1 MQPKIQLIADPKKA
15 KALASETRLKILQ
28 EIASEPQSISQL
40 ARKYSITPV
49 AVHYHIKKLAAAGF
63 IKISKQEVVNNNLTE
78 KFYKIT
84 NQEYLV
90 VVSGEPANKGPVP
103 PKKPAE
109 KLLLGLTSKD
119 VEKMLKI
126 LGLTCLPSDKA
137 AVETEVLKFFEV
149 AMREAG
155 AVQKE
160 LLAQLNLKLSPADR
174 SKLEYVAMAVF
185 AVTVDRILEDSKNQ
199 EKLQKLITLLRKS
212 DAQK

>member
-1 MQPKIQLIADPKKA
+1 
-15 KALASETRLKILQ
+15 
-28 EIASEPQSISQL
+28 
-40 ARKYSITPV
+40 
-49 AVHYHIKKLAAAGF
+49 
-63 IKISKQEVVNNNLTE
+63 
-78 KFYKIT
+78 
-84 NQEYLV
+84 
-90 VVSGEPANKGPVP
+90 VP